1 MTLLMLV
8 TLVALA
14 NEAPRVEQTVA
25 ATKAA
30 ARQAEAEVLAD
41 VSVRVECTASREG
54 RVSACVVLEESR
66 PGLGFGQAALALM
79 EGAEVTPPRAGA
91 GVASVRFERTI
102 QFMP

>member
-1 MTLLMLV
+1 MTLLMLA
-8 TLVALA
+8 TLAALA
-14 NEAPRVEQTVA
+14 NQAPRMEQTA
-25 ATKAA
+25 AAAKAA
-30 ARQAEAEVLAD
+30 ARQAEVEVLAD

-79 EGAEVTPPRAGA
+79 EGAEVTPPPANSA
-91 GVASVRFERTI
+91 PAPVRFERTI